1 MLAYWKYYSRTD
13 WLQLSNTTSVKTLVT
28 QRVEKCLETERYED
42 RSVDKKFQTK
52 FSKIFRTCVAV
63 YLYENMHIYPSLTNK
78 YILN

>member
-42 RSVDKKFQTK
+42 RSVEEKF
-52 FSKIFRTCVAV
+52 
-63 YLYENMHIYPSLTNK
+63 
-78 YILN
+78 